1 MVKISPNELA
11 AEFDLKIVGQTIN
24 PITSYGSLKK
34 HDENSLLWLKSEKY
48 LPKINCGYLI
58 VSHEMD
64 ISAISEKITCLVTN
78 KKPRLV
84 FSKIANKYFVN
95 HEHILDNHLA
105 EHKKNKNI
113 IIAENVFIGRNVQ
126 IGDGT
131 VIYPNVVIEHGTII
145 GKNCVI
151 KSHVS
156 LNTEGLG
163 LEMDPETNEY
173 VKFPQLGNVILE
185 DNIEIGPCS
194 TIRRAALDSTIVGKG
209 TRIGSLVNIGH
220 NCIIG
225 KNCILTSQIVT
236 SGSSEIG
243 DNVFIGVS
251 SSVKNGV
258 NIGSNVTIG
267 HGSVVTKDL
276 PGDGVYFGNPAVEI
290 KEYKAW
296 SDLKKKLLDEYN
308 GAI

>member
-1 MVKISPNELA
+1 MKMISAIDLANEFEL
-11 AEFDLKIVGQTIN
+11 EIVGNTN
-24 PITSYGSLKK
+24 VAITTYGSLKRQSR
-34 HDENSLLWLKSEKY
+34 DSLLWLKSEKY
-48 LPKINCGYLI
+48 LPKINTGYLI
-58 VSHEMD
+58 VSSSVQLPTPSGE
-64 ISAISEKITCLVTN
+64 ITYLVTQ
-78 KKPRLV
+78 KKPRLI

-95 HEHILDNHLA
+95 HEHILDNCVND
-105 EHKKNKNI
+105 HKKNNKI
-113 IIAENVFIGRNVQ
+113 IIAENVFIGKNVF

-131 VIYPNVVIEHGTII
+131 VIYPNVVIEHGTVI

-163 LEMDPETNEY
+163 LELDPDTNEY
-173 VKFPQLGNVILE
+173 VKFPQLGNVILG

-194 TIRRAALDSTIVGKG
+194 TVRRAALDSTIIGNG
-209 TRIGSLVNIGH
+209 TRIGSLVNVGH

-258 NIGSNVTIG
+258 NIGSNVTVG
-267 HGSVVTKDL
+267 HGSVVTKDV
-276 PGDGVYFGNPAVEI
+276 PSNSVYFGNPAIEI
-290 KEYKAW
+290 NEYKAW
-296 SDLKKKLLDEYN
+296 SDIKKKLLDEYN
-308 GAI
+308 GSI

>member
-1 MVKISPNELA
+1 MTSISAEELSK
-11 AEFDLKIVGQTIN
+11 EYGFKIVGKTTE
-24 PITSYGSLKK
+24 PIHTYGSLKK
-34 HDENSLLWLKSEKY
+34 HAPNSLLWLKSEKY
-48 LPKINCGYLI
+48 LPKIKCGYLI
-58 VSHEMD
+58 VSAD
-64 ISAISEKITCLVTN
+64 INLPQTDDITFLVTD

-84 FSKIANKYFVN
+84 FSKIANRYFVS
-95 HEHILDNHLA
+95 HEHILENCVE
-105 EHKKNKNI
+105 EHRKNKKI
-113 IIAENVFIGRNVQ
+113 IISDHVFIGKNVE

-173 VKFPQLGNVILE
+173 VKFPQLGNVVLE

-194 TIRRAALDSTIVGKG
+194 TVRRAAMDSTIIGKG

-243 DNVFIGVS
+243 DNVFIGVG

-258 NIGSNVTIG
+258 NIGSDVTVG
-267 HGSVVTKDL
+267 HGAVVTKDL
-276 PGDGVYFGNPAVEI
+276 AANKVYVGNPVVEI
-290 KEYKAW
+290 NEYKAW
-296 SDLKKKLLDEYN
+296 SEVKKKLMDEYN
-308 GAI
+308 GAV

>member
-1 MVKISPNELA
+1 MIEISPIELA
-11 AEFDLKIVGQTIN
+11 KEYDFKIVGNTKN
-24 PITSYGSLKK
+24 PIRTYGSLKR
-34 HDENSLLWLKSEKY
+34 HDPYSLLWLKSEKY
-48 LPKINCGYLI
+48 LSKISCGYLI
-58 VSHEMD
+58 VSAD
-64 ISAISEKITCLVTN
+64 IKLPEVNNQITFLVTS
-78 KKPRLV
+78 KKPRLI
-84 FSKIANKYFVN
+84 FSKIANRYFVN

-105 EHKKNKNI
+105 EHKKNSKI
-113 IIAENVFIGRNVQ
+113 IIAENVFIGRNVT

-163 LEMDPETNEY
+163 LEMDPETGEY
-173 VKFPQLGNVILE
+173 VKFPQLGNVILH

-194 TIRRAALDSTIVGKG
+194 TVRRAALDSTIIGQG

-236 SGSSEIG
+236 SGSSEFG

-258 NIGSNVTIG
+258 NIGSDVTIG
-267 HGSVVTKDL
+267 HGSVVTKDV
-276 PGDGVYFGNPAVEI
+276 PSNSVYFGNPAIEI
-290 KEYKAW
+290 SEYKAW
-296 SDLKKKLLDEYN
+296 SELKKKLLDEYN